1 MVDLFLVWHENF
13 RVIDTTSGLINM
25 ISLSEGGGGGRVV
38 VINEHVRR

>member
-25 ISLSEGGGGGRVV
+25 ISLSERGR
-38 VINEHVRR
+38 ERRESCGYQ